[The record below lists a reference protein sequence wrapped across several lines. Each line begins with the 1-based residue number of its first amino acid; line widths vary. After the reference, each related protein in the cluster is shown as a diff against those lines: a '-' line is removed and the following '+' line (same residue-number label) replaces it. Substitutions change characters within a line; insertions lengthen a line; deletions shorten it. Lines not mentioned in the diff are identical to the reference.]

1 VVPDILK
8 EGIAFILKG
17 HSVWTGYP

>member
-8 EGIAFILKG
+8 DGIAFILKG
-17 HSVWTGYP
+17 HSVWTGYT

>member
-17 HSVWTGYP
+17 HSVWTCYP

>member
-8 EGIAFILKG
+8 EGSAFILKG